1 MDSRSGFRAV
11 CLLVLIAIL
20 VGREA
25 QADRLDLIQ
34 KRGTLIV
41 GVKSDYPPFGM
52 RDTHGRL
59 VGFEPDL
66 AAELARRLGVSLQLL
81 AVTSTNRLQRLEE
94 GAVDVVIATLGD
106 SPQRRQIATL
116 VEPGYYAS
124 GATVVAPPTPRL
136 SSWMDL
142 RGKKVCATQGAYFN
156 RPMAQRFL
164 LDLQIF
170 NGTRDARL
178 ALRDGRCVAW
188 LYDDTSIAGLLA
200 DPESAN
206 YQTPLPSM
214 MISPWAIALSA
225 KEQGSRLEQMI
236 SGMVADW
243 HRSGWLIE
251 MEKRWGIK
259 PSHYLL
265 EMRDLWSRRNPDGGL
280 LCTRLDNGQWPAAC
294 RHKLLLRSDEVGGIE
309 HLGLLLKEQTGLNV
323 TIIHDAYDRTL
334 FLQGLWITLQLMA
347 ACISGSLI
355 VGCLGALAAESGLPG
370 MRAGVRLSAA
380 LGRMTPPLLLIYLV
394 FFRRRPHHRQSFRL
408 DFRRRF
414 DRHRLSFDL
423 YRLRHR
429 VRPARSSLRTQGA
442 ETRLPA
448 RLAGAAAGATPGL
461 RSGSRFAGERRE
473 SDRYGERHRRTGTG
487 FGRHRHRCRTRQSR
501 GDDECA
507 DDHLLPV
514 GDHCR
519 PDLQLSGTEDSESW
533 PALKSLPCC

>member
-11 CLLVLIAIL
+11 CLLVLITIL

-265 EMRDLWSRRNPDGGL
+265 EMRDLWSRRKPDGGL

-394 FFRRRPHHRQSFRL
+394 FFGVGHIIVSRFGWTFDGASIVIVCLSTYTGCAIVSALLEAVSVLREQKPGFRL
-408 DFRRRF
+408 GWR
-414 DRHRLSFDL
+414 
-423 YRLRHR
+423 
-429 VRPARSSLRTQGA
+429 
-442 ETRLPA
+442 ELPQA
-448 RLAGAAAGATPGL
+448 LRLAYAAVVASLVNVVKATGMASVIAVPELVSAATAIVAEQGNPEVMMNVL
-461 RSGSRFAGERRE
+461 MITYFLLVTTVVQIFNYLERRIPNL
-473 SDRYGERHRRTGTG
+473 GQH
-487 FGRHRHRCRTRQSR
+487 
-501 GDDECA
+501 
-507 DDHLLPV
+507 
-514 GDHCR
+514 
-519 PDLQLSGTEDSESW
+519 
-533 PALKSLPCC
+533 

>member
-423 YRLRHR
+423 YRCAIVSALLEAVSVLREQK
-429 VRPARSSLRTQGA
+429 PGF
-442 ETRLPA
+442 RLGWRELPQA
-448 RLAGAAAGATPGL
+448 LRLAYAAVVASLVNVVKATGMASVIAVPELVSAATAIVAEQGNPEVMMNVL
-461 RSGSRFAGERRE
+461 MITYF
-473 SDRYGERHRRTGTG
+473 
-487 FGRHRHRCRTRQSR
+487 
-501 GDDECA
+501 
-507 DDHLLPV
+507 LLVTTVVQIFNYLEQRIPNL
-514 GDHCR
+514 GQH
-519 PDLQLSGTEDSESW
+519 
-533 PALKSLPCC
+533 